1 VKEPVTYLILAFLC
15 AILAYMLGTG
25 TILGSSVAVLGI
37 GFSLTA
43 YFKEKM

>member
-1 VKEPVTYLILAFLC
+1 MKEPIVYLILAFLC
-15 AILAYMLGTG
+15 AILAYILGTG
-25 TILGSSVAVLGI
+25 TILGNSVAVLGI